1 MLLVVDVPKD
11 MPEILGS
18 EVLLSWALENLVKNA
33 LDALAGRGGEI
44 QLKVREGPYGW
55 LHLRVHDTGPGVD
68 PELRDRIFDPGV
80 SGKDRGWGVG
90 LTLSRRIIE
99 VTHKG
104 HIFLLN
110 SEGEGATFDIRLPT
124 AQA

>member
-1 MLLVVDVPKD
+1 
-11 MPEILGS
+11 
-18 EVLLSWALENLVKNA
+18 
-33 LDALAGRGGEI
+33 
-44 QLKVREGPYGW
+44 
-55 LHLRVHDTGPGVD
+55 
-68 PELRDRIFDPGV
+68 
-80 SGKDRGWGVG
+80 
-90 LTLSRRIIE
+90 